1 MAAVAGS
8 QPKIPTGKG
17 CFKCGKSGHWS
28 RDCTAPPSE
37 WVARASTQP
46 DGTPTQGHT
55 VEAPLGEAPELQV
68 PLATGKRKRQKPKLT
83 VDNLKEQHG
92 IAEVFHTFPKKFKQ
106 EFRGRG
112 HEAGDLRRLLEM
124 YIGWQQRIF
133 PYAPF
138 DAFIEGLEKLGS
150 SYVLKME
157 LRELR
162 SEVLKVV
169 DKPQQEGGW
178 TSMGSGSAPV
188 PGQDG
193 FGGDGDDGMPEWD
206 DDDLVAM
213 QAEPMEPSRPTA
225 TAPVHQQS
233 ADMELDDDELLDMMG
248 AMHADF
254 PPPALLPASS
264 LPLITNTLADDEF
277 DDDELLE
284 LAQAGRSEEEGPS
297 SHHATGKSSHDS
309 APAQHAKATALNSNS
324 GQVGSIAEPQKSPAA
339 EEQQPAGA
347 SAAQDDYLELDDDE
361 LLELACTSMQDNAHT
376 SPGGISTVSKSAAE
390 RSRSDLPGV
399 PQPGSRET
407 NLGESGA

>member
-1 MAAVAGS
+1 MQVSDAEGAAEDAGKD
-8 QPKIPTGKG
+8 Q
-17 CFKCGKSGHWS
+17 
-28 RDCTAPPSE
+28 A
-37 WVARASTQP
+37 AQ
-46 DGTPTQGHT
+46 
-55 VEAPLGEAPELQV
+55 LQV

-112 HEAGDLRRLLEM
+112 HEAGDLGRLLKM

-178 TSMGSGSAPV
+178 TGMGMGSGSAPV

-193 FGGDGDDGMPEWD
+193 VGGDGDDDMPEWD

-213 QAEPMEPSRPTA
+213 QAEPMEPSRPAA
-225 TAPVHQQS
+225 TAPVHQHS
-233 ADMELDDDELLDMMG
+233 AEMELDDDELLDMMG
-248 AMHADF
+248 DMHPG
-254 PPPALLPASS
+254 PPPQPLLPASR
-264 LPLITNTLADDEF
+264 LPPITNTLAGKLIIHAARTLLLIPKPTLSLVNDEF

-284 LAQAGRSEEEGPS
+284 LAQAGRSQEEGPP
-297 SHHATGKSSHDS
+297 SHHATDKSPPDT
-309 APAQHAKATALNSNS
+309 APPQNAKAAVLDSNS
-324 GQVGSIAEPQKSPAA
+324 GQ
-339 EEQQPAGA
+339 
-347 SAAQDDYLELDDDE
+347 LDDDE
-361 LLELACTSMQDNAHT
+361 LLELACTSLDPRQGNAQT
-376 SPGGISTVSKSAAE
+376 APGDVSTVSKSAAE
-390 RSRSDLPGV
+390 LSRSDLPGV
-399 PQPGSRET
+399 PKPGSRET
-407 NLGESGA
+407 NLATTDATSDKNEYELDDDELLALAATQLDGS

>member
-8 QPKIPTGKG
+8 QPKASTGKG

-46 DGTPTQGHT
+46 DGTPTQGRS
-55 VEAPLGEAPELQV
+55 VEAPQDETAQLQV

-106 EFRGRG
+106 GFRGRG

-157 LRELR
+157 LHELR

-169 DKPQQEGGW
+169 DKPEQEGGW
-178 TSMGSGSAPV
+178 TGMGMGSGSAPV

-193 FGGDGDDGMPEWD
+193 FGGDGDDGMPEWN

-225 TAPVHQQS
+225 TAPVHRQS
-233 ADMELDDDELLDMMG
+233 AEMELDDDELLDMMG
-248 AMHADF
+248 DMHPD
-254 PPPALLPASS
+254 PPPQPLLPANR
-264 LPLITNTLADDEF
+264 PPITNTLADDDF

-284 LAQAGRSEEEGPS
+284 LAQAGGSQEEGPS
-297 SHHATGKSSHDS
+297 SYHAKSTHDTGLT
-309 APAQHAKATALNSNS
+309 QHAKAA
-324 GQVGSIAEPQKSPAA
+324 V
-339 EEQQPAGA
+339 
-347 SAAQDDYLELDDDE
+347 LD
-361 LLELACTSMQDNAHT
+361 S
-376 SPGGISTVSKSAAE
+376 
-390 RSRSDLPGV
+390 GV

-407 NLGESGA
+407 NLDATDDANEYELDDDELLALAATQLDGS